1 MKFLPLDILHAN
13 HTPILPKPTE
23 KSGHAATEGKH
34 ACFKGITWKHIFLKA
49 KTAAHKGGVSSTIEK
64 TNKLLIFCL

>member
-13 HTPILPKPTE
+13 HTPILPNPTQ

-34 ACFKGITWKHIFLKA
+34 TCFKGITWKQTLLIA
-49 KTAAHKGGVSSTIEK
+49 KTAAGKGEGSSTIEK
-64 TNKLLIFCL
+64 TLISC